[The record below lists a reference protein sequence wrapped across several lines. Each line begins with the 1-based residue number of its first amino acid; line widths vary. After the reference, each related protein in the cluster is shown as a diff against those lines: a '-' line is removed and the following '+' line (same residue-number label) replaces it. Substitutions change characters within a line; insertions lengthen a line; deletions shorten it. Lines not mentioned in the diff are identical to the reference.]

1 MVEIISDNGVP
12 FVKALEYIEAKY
24 HIKHIRI
31 SGYNSRANGIVE
43 RAHFDVREALFK
55 AADGDPSKWSSVA
68 YSVFWADRV
77 TVRRRMGCS
86 PYFAVTGTHPLLPL
100 NIVKASYLLPPP
112 ESILSTTDLI
122 ARRAITLQKRRT
134 QLAEIHSKVYEAWR
148 KAAIKF
154 EKEHA
159 NSIRDYN
166 FKLGDLVLMR
176 NTAIEKA
183 LNKKMK
189 PRYLGPLIV
198 ISKNKGGA
206 YIIAELDGT
215 LFDRPIAAF
224 RLVPYFARKRIAL
237 PPLKD
242 LLDISKERL
251 DELRKSTSADLD
263 ELLDDGDFDA
273 GEA

>member
-1 MVEIISDNGVP
+1 
-12 FVKALEYIEAKY
+12 
-24 HIKHIRI
+24 
-31 SGYNSRANGIVE
+31 
-43 RAHFDVREALFK
+43 
-55 AADGDPSKWSSVA
+55 
-68 YSVFWADRV
+68 
-77 TVRRRMGCS
+77 
-86 PYFAVTGTHPLLPL
+86 
-100 NIVKASYLLPPP
+100 
-112 ESILSTTDLI
+112 
-122 ARRAITLQKRRT
+122 
-134 QLAEIHSKVYEAWR
+134 
-148 KAAIKF
+148 
-154 EKEHA
+154 
-159 NSIRDYN
+159 
-166 FKLGDLVLMR
+166 MR

-273 GEA
+273 GEE

>member
-1 MVEIISDNGVP
+1 MVLGRILGILGRSSYSKTPHGLLTLLRSNRDAPTFTARYSRGVIPFTASGIDIVDDRPYSATSDYVA
-12 FVKALEYIEAKY
+12 KAT
-24 HIKHIRI
+24 H
-31 SGYNSRANGIVE
+31 
-43 RAHFDVREALFK
+43 
-55 AADGDPSKWSSVA
+55 
-68 YSVFWADRV
+68 
-77 TVRRRMGCS
+77 TTRRN
-86 PYFAVTGTHPLLPL
+86 T
-100 NIVKASYLLPPP
+100 
-112 ESILSTTDLI
+112 
-122 ARRAITLQKRRT
+122 
-134 QLAEIHSKVYEAWR
+134 SKVYEARR

-176 NTAIEKA
+176 NMAIKKA

-189 PRYLGPLIV
+189 LRYLGPLIV

-224 RLVPYFARKRIAL
+224 RLVPYFARKRIPL

>member
-1 MVEIISDNGVP
+1 M
-12 FVKALEYIEAKY
+12 
-24 HIKHIRI
+24 
-31 SGYNSRANGIVE
+31 
-43 RAHFDVREALFK
+43 
-55 AADGDPSKWSSVA
+55 
-68 YSVFWADRV
+68 
-77 TVRRRMGCS
+77 
-86 PYFAVTGTHPLLPL
+86 
-100 NIVKASYLLPPP
+100 
-112 ESILSTTDLI
+112 
-122 ARRAITLQKRRT
+122 
-134 QLAEIHSKVYEAWR
+134 
-148 KAAIKF
+148 AIKF
-154 EKEHA
+154 KKEHV
-159 NSIRDYN
+159 NSIQDYN

-224 RLVPYFARKRIAL
+224 RLVPYFTRKQITL
-237 PPLKD
+237 LPLKD

-263 ELLDDGDFDA
+263 ELLDNGDFDA

>member
-1 MVEIISDNGVP
+1 
-12 FVKALEYIEAKY
+12 
-24 HIKHIRI
+24 
-31 SGYNSRANGIVE
+31 
-43 RAHFDVREALFK
+43 
-55 AADGDPSKWSSVA
+55 
-68 YSVFWADRV
+68 
-77 TVRRRMGCS
+77 MGCS
-86 PYFAVTGTHPLLPL
+86 PYFAVTGMHPLLPL
-100 NIVKASYLLPPP
+100 NIVEASYLLPPP

-134 QLAEIHSKVYEAWR
+134 QLAEIHSKVYEARR

-224 RLVPYFARKRIAL
+224 QLVPYFARKRIAL

-251 DELRKSTSADLD
+251 DKLRKSTSADLD
-263 ELLDDGDFDA
+263 ELLDDGDFNA